1 MDSGPE
7 NYKNRSTAIILEFTF
22 ITINI
27 KIIKTKKVHSII
39 WIWDRNKTYFSEKND
54 MDYYDGKHPPT
65 RNYVDWKRNDFE
77 ADKGNDQTR
86 QHKIRY

>member
-1 MDSGPE
+1 MDMGSYIKKYIVLYG
-7 NYKNRSTAIILEFTF
+7 YGIIH
-22 ITINI
+22 
-27 KIIKTKKVHSII
+27 KVHSII

-54 MDYYDGKHPPT
+54 MDYYDGKYPPT

-86 QHKIRY
+86 QH